1 MEKQLFIINEV
12 RTNNFNDSQVAD
24 KIRALW
30 EEAKQYQQENQTF
43 YGIYMDYES
52 DFSGDYTVRVATD
65 YQVFVGAETVVIPQ
79 QQYHVFPVEN
89 DVFATWQEIWKL
101 PLARSYVF
109 DYEEYL
115 PDGSIL
121 IHIGLNA

>member
-1 MEKQLFIINEV
+1 MENQLFIINEV

-24 KIRALW
+24 KIGALW

-52 DFSGDYTVRVATD
+52 VFFGDYTVCVATD
-65 YQVFVGAETVVIPQ
+65 YQAFVGAETIVIPQ
-79 QQYHVFPVEN
+79 QQYRVFPVEN

-101 PLARSYVF
+101 PLDRSYVF

>member
-24 KIRALW
+24 KIGALW

>member
-24 KIRALW
+24 KIGALW
-30 EEAKQYQQENQTF
+30 EEAKQYQQENQAF

-65 YQVFVGAETVVIPQ
+65 YKAFVGAETIVIPQ

-101 PLARSYVF
+101 PLDRSYVF

-115 PDGSIL
+115 PDGSIF

>member
-24 KIRALW
+24 KIGALW

-52 DFSGDYTVRVATD
+52 DFSGDYSVRVATD
-65 YQVFVGAETVVIPQ
+65 YQAFVGAETIVIPQ

-89 DVFATWQEIWKL
+89 DVFAAWQEIWKL
-101 PLARSYVF
+101 PLDRSYVF

-115 PDGSIL
+115 PDGSTL
-121 IHIGLNA
+121 IHIGLKA

>member
-24 KIRALW
+24 KIGTLW
-30 EEAKQYQQENQTF
+30 SEAKQYQQESRTF
-43 YGIYMDYES
+43 YGIYLDYES
-52 DFSGDYTVRVATD
+52 DFFGDYTLCVATD
-65 YQVFVGAETVVIPQ
+65 YQAFMGAKVMIIPQ
-79 QQYHVFPVEN
+79 QKYHVFPVKN
-89 DVFATWQEIWKL
+89 DVFTTWQEIWKL
-101 PLARSYVF
+101 SLNRSYLF

-121 IHIGLNA
+121 IHIGLNT